1 MQVTALKM
9 IIHPFARET
18 LSEGI
23 SGPYGKFYFVPYP
36 GNQSVHGIIP
46 DRTKH
51 SFAFCPDHGIRKD
64 LLLALRSSAGSGL
77 NRET

>member
-36 GNQSVHGIIP
+36 GNQSVDGILP
-46 DRTKH
+46 DGAKCLFR
-51 SFAFCPDHGIRKD
+51 FYPDHGIRKD
-64 LLLALRSSAGSGL
+64 LLLALRSSAGPGL